1 VSKDL
6 PRLVA
11 ATPVGK
17 TVTLDYWRDGS
28 PSTTQAKIERLEDE
42 EPQEE
47 STAPQDKQ
55 GKQSTVILYG
65 MHLVSLSDQNRQA
78 YQIPESVQ
86 GVLVSRVETNSELY
100 QAGIRQG
107 TVILSVSRDP
117 VTTPQQVMTLV
128 ETLKKRG
135 ARSLLM
141 QMRLP
146 EGSQL
151 FVALNV
157 GE

>member
-1 VSKDL
+1 
-6 PRLVA
+6 
-11 ATPVGK
+11 
-17 TVTLDYWRDGS
+17 
-28 PSTTQAKIERLEDE
+28 
-42 EPQEE
+42 
-47 STAPQDKQ
+47 
-55 GKQSTVILYG
+55 
-65 MHLVSLSDQNRQA
+65 M
-78 YQIPESVQ
+78 
-86 GVLVSRVETNSELY
+86 LVSRVETNSELY

-107 TVILSVSRDP
+107 TVILSVSRDR
-117 VTTPQQVMTLV
+117 VTTPQQVMSLV

>member
-1 VSKDL
+1 
-6 PRLVA
+6 
-11 ATPVGK
+11 
-17 TVTLDYWRDGS
+17 
-28 PSTTQAKIERLEDE
+28 
-42 EPQEE
+42 
-47 STAPQDKQ
+47 
-55 GKQSTVILYG
+55 VILYG
-65 MHLVSLSDQNRQA
+65 MHLVALTDENRQT
-78 YQIPESVQ
+78 YQIPEGVR
-86 GVLVSRVETNSELY
+86 GVLISRVETDSELY

-107 TVILSVSRDP
+107 TVILSVARDP
-117 VTTPQQVMTLV
+117 VTTPQQVMSLV